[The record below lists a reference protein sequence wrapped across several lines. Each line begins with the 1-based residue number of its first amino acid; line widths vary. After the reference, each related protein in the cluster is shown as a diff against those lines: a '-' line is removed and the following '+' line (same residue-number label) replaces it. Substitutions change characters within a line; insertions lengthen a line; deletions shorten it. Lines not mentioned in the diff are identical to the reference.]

1 MADAKIT
8 ALTALTAITDDD
20 LLVVVDD
27 PTGTPVTKKATVNV
41 FGAIRNLST
50 ITGINAKTVATTTLY
65 TVPAGKSLIIT
76 DIVVRVTAFTAGS
89 KNVQAVVSYGGNDPN
104 YNNFSTNITY
114 TVTAVNT
121 SLSWIILD
129 IILAFLIS
137 AEVPIYAATTVFKIN
152 ITTGSNATTETW
164 SCDLFGYLIAT

>member
-8 ALTALTAITDDD
+8 ALTALTAVTDDD

-50 ITGINAKTVATTTLY
+50 ITGINAKTVATTSLY
-65 TVPAGKSLIIT
+65 TVPTGKSLIFQYV
-76 DIVVRVTAFTAGS
+76 VVRITEFTSGGKTIYSVMSAGT
-89 KNVQAVVSYGGNDPN
+89 NDPN
-104 YNNFSTNITY
+104 YNNVLVSITTDGVIAINTYFSVGVISEQ
-114 TVTAVNT
+114 VMASSVPPI
-121 SLSWIILD
+121 LSAGQILK
-129 IILAFLIS
+129 L
-137 AEVPIYAATTVFKIN
+137 N

-164 SCDLFGYLIAT
+164 AVDLFGYLIAT